1 MPLDLRRQGGGRR
14 HAVTGVQCPLLSLS
28 LKVLPFRP
36 SPVSLSQRLHFPVFW
51 IQEPWHGMSPALGF
65 SSLSTL
71 GYLSTKYSPNIQFFL
86 NSNRFTKI

>member
-1 MPLDLRRQGGGRR
+1 MPV
-14 HAVTGVQCPLLSLS
+14 ALSLT

-36 SPVSLSQRLHFPVFW
+36 SPVSLSRRLHFPVFW

-71 GYLSTKYSPNIQFFL
+71 GYLGAKYSPNIQFFL
-86 NSNRFTKI
+86 NLNRFTKI